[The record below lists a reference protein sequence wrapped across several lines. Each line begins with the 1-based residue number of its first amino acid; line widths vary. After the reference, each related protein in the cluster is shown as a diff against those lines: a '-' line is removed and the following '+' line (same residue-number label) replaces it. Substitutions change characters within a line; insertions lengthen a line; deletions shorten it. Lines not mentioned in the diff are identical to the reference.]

1 MSVTVQDGS
10 ERRPYR
16 QHKRSELAAETRRRL
31 IAAAK
36 VELTRRPLR
45 RISLEAIAE
54 ASGVSRP
61 TVYATFGSRG
71 GLFDAVAE
79 DTFMTTG
86 MADIAVAFELPDP
99 VAVMETSFP
108 IGSRMYAKGRLV
120 WHALRAMGA
129 IDRSASG
136 AMLRTEQRRAAGMRD
151 LAARLDAGGLLGE
164 GVDRDAAF
172 AQLWVV
178 TSFVVFVLLTDAGLG
193 PDDVTR
199 WMFRSTKQALKLE
212 RLGRDE

>member
-1 MSVTVQDGS
+1 MSVNVQDGI

-16 QHKRSELAAETRRRL
+16 QRKRSELAAETRRRL

-36 VELTRRPLR
+36 VELARRPLR

-86 MADIAVAFELPDP
+86 MANIAAAFELPYP
-99 VAVMETSFP
+99 VEVMERSFP
-108 IGSRMYAKGRLV
+108 IGSRMYAKGRPV
-120 WHALRAMGA
+120 WHALLAMGA
-129 IDRSASG
+129 IDRSASD

-151 LAARLDAGGLLGE
+151 LAARLDAGGFLGE

-178 TSFVVFVLLTDAGLG
+178 TSFEVFDLLTDAGLG

>member
-1 MSVTVQDGS
+1 MQART
-10 ERRPYR
+10 ERRRYR
-16 QHKRSELAAETRRRL
+16 QGKRSELAAETRRRL

-45 RISLEAIAE
+45 RISLEAIAG

-79 DTFMTTG
+79 DTFMSTG
-86 MADIAVAFELPDP
+86 MADIAAAFELSDP
-99 VAVMETSFP
+99 IEVMETSFP
-108 IGSRMYAKGRLV
+108 IGSRMYAKGRPI
-120 WHALRAMGA
+120 WHALLAMSA
-129 IDRSASG
+129 IDRSASD

-151 LAARLDAGGLLGE
+151 LASRLDAGGLLGK

-178 TSFVVFVLLTDAGLG
+178 TSFAVFDLLTDAGLD
-193 PDDVTR
+193 PDDVTQ
-199 WMFRSTKQALKLE
+199 WMFRTTRETLRLE
-212 RLGRDE
+212 RLGRDQ